1 MHQLKFALAPYPYP
15 QLEPFY
21 SEDEAVSDVGLAE
34 EEDVRQG
41 QVAELQVMVAETERG
56 RGVGTFLVKAVLASL
71 ETDWRYSTVQAS
83 CFPENEAY
91 RKLLERCEFQ
101 SVSTRSEVVKMID
114 GPRKGDWRDLVTFEF
129 KLSPKPPSKRQQQQP
144 PRPLQQEHPLW
155 IAPVINLTID
165 PNALFKRPRFG

>member
-83 CFPENEAY
+83 CFPENEAC

-101 SVSTRSEVVKMID
+101 CLDE
-114 GPRKGDWRDLVTFEF
+114 E
-129 KLSPKPPSKRQQQQP
+129 
-144 PRPLQQEHPLW
+144 
-155 IAPVINLTID
+155 
-165 PNALFKRPRFG
+165 